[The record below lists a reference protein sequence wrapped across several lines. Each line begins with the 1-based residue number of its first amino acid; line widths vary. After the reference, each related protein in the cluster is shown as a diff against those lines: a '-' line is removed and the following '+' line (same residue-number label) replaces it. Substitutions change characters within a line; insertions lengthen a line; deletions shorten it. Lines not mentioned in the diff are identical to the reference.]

1 MRMPRRKPSFLFTT
15 NSTTSA
21 ASTRKPNRPELRR
34 AAALLFSAI
43 LLGTLL
49 YSADNIRFITIQSH
63 ITRSSPRQLSSLEAE
78 ANHASGPSDPIGI
91 QSAADLFDGAK
102 KRVLSLHKRDE
113 KEKCD
118 LFDGEWIYD
127 SEREGDEKRRYP
139 LYREDECVF
148 LTEQVTCM
156 RNGRKDDR
164 YQRWRWQPR
173 SCSLPRFDAKA
184 FLERLRNK
192 RMMFVGDSLNRNQWE
207 SMVCLVQSI
216 LPWDK
221 KTLVKTGS
229 LNVFR
234 AEEYNATLEFY
245 WAPFLVE
252 SNSDDPAMHSIRD
265 RIIRPTSIL
274 KHGAN
279 WNDVDFLIFNTY
291 IWWMNGPK
299 MKVMRKGIFSRRSV
313 KYEEVER
320 IVAYR
325 RVLRTWS
332 KWVAEHIDP
341 QKTTVFFMSMSPA
354 HETVTWENP
363 NAIRCAME
371 TLPIRNSTGRIDV
384 GTDWR
389 LFTIAEDVI
398 QSMRQV
404 PVHYINITAL
414 SEVRKDAHTSVHTLR
429 KGKVLTPEQQADPAT
444 YADCIHWCLPGLPD
458 VWNEFLYAKIM
469 SNM

>member
-1 MRMPRRKPSFLFTT
+1 MPRRKPSFLFTT
-15 NSTTSA
+15 NSA
-21 ASTRKPNRPELRR
+21 VSTRKSNQPELRR
-34 AAALLFSAI
+34 AGALVFSAI

-49 YSADNIRFITIQSH
+49 YSADNIRFITIHSQ
-63 ITRSSPRQLSSLEAE
+63 IDRSSPRHLNSLQTGL
-78 ANHASGPSDPIGI
+78 NHTTEPSDPELRGL

-102 KRVLSLHKRDE
+102 KRVLSVYGRGE
-113 KEKCD
+113 RKEKCD
-118 LFDGEWIYD
+118 LFDGEWIY
-127 SEREGDEKRRYP
+127 EGEEDQGRRYP
-139 LYREDECVF
+139 LYREEECAF

-173 SCSLPRFDAKA
+173 SCSLPRFDAISL
-184 FLERLRNK
+184 LERLRNK

-207 SMVCLVQSI
+207 SMVCLVQSV
-216 LPWDK
+216 LQWDK
-221 KTLVKTGS
+221 KTLVKNGS

-279 WNDVDFLIFNTY
+279 WKEVDFLIFNTY

-299 MKVMRKGIFSRRSV
+299 MKVLRKGILNRRSI
-313 KYEEVER
+313 KYEEVDR

-325 RVLRTWS
+325 RILRTWS
-332 KWVAEHIDP
+332 KWVTENVDP
-341 QKTTVFFMSMSPA
+341 QKTMVFFMSMSPA
-354 HETVTWENP
+354 HETVTWGNP

-371 TLPIRNSTGRIDV
+371 TLPITNNTQRIDV

-389 LFTIAEDVI
+389 LFTAAEDVM
-398 QSMRQV
+398 QSMGQV

-429 KGKVLTPEQQADPAT
+429 QGKVLTPEQQADPAT

-458 VWNEFLYAKIM
+458 VWNEFLYAEIM
-469 SNM
+469 S